1 MEMQKRPDLDTEV
14 EKMRREPTTT
24 SRWDIKWTQR
34 ISNAEVQQKKYKYSY
49 HKHPEN

>member
-1 MEMQKRPDLDTEV
+1 MKMQKRPDLDIEV
-14 EKMRREPTTT
+14 EKMRREPT